1 MRSGPLPAARPGTQP
16 AARPVWRPGTRA
28 DQQPRSRSAPEPA
41 IARPPAASQ
50 PAAHVICKELTD
62 LGLTAARLLGVLQ
75 SPDVQATWAATP
87 DGGESLGAA
96 VCAVEDVERTCA
108 RTAEPAAQACPH
120 FPAVAGALVEPVDAL
135 LGVVHTAAVAGDADG
150 LARACLALAP
160 HTRALQNGLGELS
173 CTVSLGACLPGGCL
187 LAWRPPGWAACCLLV
202 SGTARCCLL
211 LTPSRQNVQAQVDV
225 METLH
230 AASFVLPHVAHWGCV
245 ELNKAAGYALASCLQ
260 GANGALGSAKKCVVL
275 LRLCT
280 CPTANSGVAKEAN
293 RRPRLVHPLQ
303 GPTT

>member
-28 DQQPRSRSAPEPA
+28 DQQPSSRSAPEPA

-120 FPAVAGALVEPVDAL
+120 FPAVAGALVEPVDI
-135 LGVVHTAAVAGDADG
+135 GCAAGRGAHRGGGGGCGWAGAG
-150 LARACLALAP
+150 LPGSGPAHACAAERPGRAEL
-160 HTRALQNGLGELS
+160 HGEL
-173 CTVSLGACLPGGCL
+173 GCL